1 MQPKRPETMIKTEN
15 LPIDDLLKAYNK
27 KQEYKKLREYYRNNT
42 YFDII
47 AKGRN
52 ETTHSAFLG
61 WILGGQY
68 LSASSQESPLIG
80 LLDAIIDRRD
90 KLVEKPNNAV
100 ATNQPAAKTA
110 PDVETAPNVE
120 KPQAA
125 EAVDNQAT
133 TQDGNTAQQ
142 KDEAPFAD
150 DSIYADGNNTFE
162 KIRTATLTRSLHLSN
177 ISVDLEKN
185 IVDLVIDSE
194 KLNTVNTSTRGKK
207 DSIDIFISCD
217 VSGVEGIDKFEFLI
231 ENKIGSKEEGPKSET
246 SNQKKG
252 PKSKQP
258 NPYDDEMWQT
268 QRYYWACSKDD
279 SDENKDVNNDT
290 ATNEDSRRV
299 RFFVYL
305 NAQTPEP
312 DRCQSAQY
320 VCINYQDIYD
330 NILAFIVKTDSL
342 TQRDRYIIEDYIRTL
357 SLPTMTE
364 EDGKKTKQTILAI
377 SNKEREILTK
387 YWNDNQELIM
397 VTLQALDDDKSDD
410 DNSQVLAKYI
420 CKDGMLYTR
429 KDVIQEVFN
438 SYKKAFH
445 NTRTTFNDIFKDII
459 PSKQRVSK
467 DIINTDDTVCNGP
480 QTINPVYKY
489 LRTPNTSLSKYTSGY
504 REPHYN
510 DNDNDKLISFWNVN
524 KSMIMAAVRV
534 MSEKQ
539 GLPDSV
545 KSDIEKAYKGLAGR
559 DWTRYDIK
567 KDDKE
572 GKGLL
577 RLQVMAW
584 YIKTLLWNGNQG
596 PVQIN
601 NTNELLKGL
610 HNDSK
615 KVRDRIIDENTY
627 NNTDDYQKQYYK
639 KIEPENSVQPS
650 YYYYKS
656 GYDKAFENLK
666 KDPSYGCIIT
676 ESKQDE

>member
-1 MQPKRPETMIKTEN
+1 MIKTEN
-15 LPIDDLLKAYNK
+15 LAIDDLLKEYNQK
-27 KQEYKKLREYYRNNT
+27 MEYKKLREYYRNNT

-68 LSASSQESPLIG
+68 LSAGNQENPLIG

-90 KLVEKPNNAV
+90 KHVKKTQTNETTEQATTETELPN
-100 ATNQPAAKTA
+100 
-110 PDVETAPNVE
+110 EMM
-120 KPQAA
+120 
-125 EAVDNQAT
+125 DNQAT
-133 TQDGNTAQQ
+133 SHLAEQDGEKSNKSGKNDDKK
-142 KDEAPFAD
+142 KDIQVTPFAPG
-150 DSIYADGNNTFE
+150 SIYAGGNETFE

-177 ISVDLEKN
+177 INVELEKN
-185 IVDLVIDSE
+185 IENLAVDS
-194 KLNTVNTSTRGKK
+194 KKNQVNQSKNKGRGKK
-207 DSIDIFISCD
+207 GKRDSIDIFISCD
-217 VSGVEGIDKFEFLI
+217 VSGVDGIDKFEFLI
-231 ENKIGSKEEGPKSET
+231 ENKIGSKEEGPKDKFSQ
-246 SNQKKG
+246 NQ
-252 PKSKQP
+252 
-258 NPYDDEMWQT
+258 YDQMFQT
-268 QRYYWACSKDD
+268 ARYYWACSEDD
-279 SDENKDVNNDT
+279 SDVNKDVNNDT

-330 NILAFIVKTDSL
+330 NILAFIVNNDRL

-364 EDGKKTKQTILAI
+364 DGCDEEDGNQSKETKNEERTILAI

-480 QTINPVYKY
+480 QTINPVYEY

-584 YIKTLLWNGNQG
+584 YIKTLLWNGKQG
-596 PVQIN
+596 PVPIN
-601 NTNELLKGL
+601 KTNELLKGL

-666 KDPSYGCIIT
+666 NDPGYGCIT
-676 ESKQDE
+676 ESKQDA